1 MGELQRI
8 ETNGAAEMVVLT
20 RVDYDRLLARLEDAE
35 DTASAKSF
43 EAAEQ
48 RGEVELLPLKLVK
61 RLLNG
66 EEPIAVWRD
75 HRGLTQKQLAA
86 NAGVTAA
93 QLSQIISGKRSGS
106 LTTMRRIAAA
116 LNVGMDDLIPLMPEE
131 RLLTS

>member
-1 MGELQRI
+1 MVELQRI
-8 ETNGAAEMVVLT
+8 ETNGASEMVVLT

-35 DTASAKSF
+35 DMASAKSF

-75 HRGLTQKQLAA
+75 HRGLTQKQLAS
-86 NAGVTAA
+86 NAGMTAA
-93 QLSQIISGKRSGS
+93 QLSQIISGKRTGS
-106 LTTMRRIAAA
+106 FMTMRRIAET
-116 LNVGMDDLIPLMPEE
+116 LKIGMDDLIPLSRED
-131 RLLTS
+131 S